1 MIINSGVSTL
11 AHCDDWV
18 GVIAWIIGVVPPARS
33 PDDTS
38 GKGIHHVK
46 SEIQGSQY
54 FLRFAVNK
62 KPDLLRSALRESG
75 AIGARKDVAWQSP
88 LAGDARGK
96 YREYKDGAAIRLLGL
111 EKRLRAPLAK
121 FWPSRG
127 PVWDAL
133 GTSSDRPI
141 LLEAKAHIPEAVSR
155 ISASS
160 KSSIKLI
167 DKGLALAR
175 KRYTRKSHADWTAP
189 FYQYANRLAYQFWL
203 REQNGVQSSLVFLYF
218 LNATQMKGPATKL
231 EWQSVTRLIHG
242 VLGLPADLAHFG
254 VYDAFMDARQLH

>member
-1 MIINSGVSTL
+1 L
-11 AHCDDWV
+11 AD
-18 GVIAWIIGVVPPARS
+18 
-33 PDDTS
+33 
-38 GKGIHHVK
+38 
-46 SEIQGSQY
+46 
-54 FLRFAVNK
+54 
-62 KPDLLRSALRESG
+62 
-75 AIGARKDVAWQSP
+75 
-88 LAGDARGK
+88 DARGK

-111 EKRLRAPLAK
+111 EKSIRAPLAD

-133 GTSSDRPI
+133 GTASDERPI
-141 LLEAKAHIPEAVSR
+141 LVEAKAHIPEAVSR
-155 ISASS
+155 IKASS
-160 KSSIKLI
+160 KVSINLI
-167 DKGLALAR
+167 NNSLAVAR
-175 KRYTRKSHADWTAP
+175 KRYTKKSHEDWTAP

-254 VYDAFMDARQLH
+254 VYDAFVDARQLN

>member
-1 MIINSGVSTL
+1 
-11 AHCDDWV
+11 
-18 GVIAWIIGVVPPARS
+18 
-33 PDDTS
+33 
-38 GKGIHHVK
+38 VK
-46 SEIQGSQY
+46 SETRGSQY

-62 KPDLLRSALRESG
+62 RPRVLLAALRESG
-75 AIGARKDVAWQSP
+75 ALGRSEDVEWRSP
-88 LAGDARGK
+88 LEGDSLSE
-96 YREYKDGAAIRLLGL
+96 YREYKDVAAIRLLGF
-111 EKRLRAPLAK
+111 EKKLHAPLAE

-133 GTSSDRPI
+133 GLSGDERPI
-141 LLEAKAHIPEAVSR
+141 LIEAKAHIPEAVSR

-160 KSSIKLI
+160 NSSIKLI
-167 DKGLALAR
+167 VKGLALAR
-175 KRYTRKSHADWTAP
+175 KRYTGKSQADWTSP

-203 REQNGVQSSLVFLYF
+203 REQNGVKSSLVFLYF

-254 VYDAFMDARQLH
+254 VYDAFLDARQLN